1 MSRIAIIGG
10 GIAGLS
16 AAWLLS
22 RRHKVHLFER
32 ETRLGGHTNTLTVET
47 DEGPLAL
54 DTGFL
59 VHNERTYPNLVR
71 LFRELGVWTRE
82 SDMSFAVADRR
93 SGFEWSSRGL
103 RGFFA
108 DPRNLGRPAHYR
120 LFREILRFN
129 REAPGLLAWPDAD
142 ALTLGDWVAE
152 RGFSDELL
160 GRYLYPMAAA
170 IWSASPEAI
179 HAFPALTL
187 VRFFDNHGLL
197 GLDTHPRWK
206 VVVGGS
212 ASYLDPITRPFRGRV
227 HLGVTIRAVVRTA
240 RGVELRFTDRPS
252 GRFDEVVFACHGD
265 QVLPLLADPSDVER
279 EVFAGFRTSRND
291 TWLHTDARLLPRR
304 RAARASWNYNLGEGD
319 GEGATVTYHLNRL
332 QRLATREEYC
342 VTLNPRAGAIDP
354 ARVLARMTY
363 HHPLYTRDAIRSQAR
378 WGEVSGRR
386 HTHFCGAYWSYG
398 FHEDGLTSALRVA
411 RALGVEWDGHDG
423 IRDLPG
429 AAAAPAVSSAA
440 A

>member
-1 MSRIAIIGG
+1 VSRIAVIGG

-22 RRHKVHLFER
+22 RRHEVHLFER
-32 ETRLGGHTNTLTVET
+32 EMRLGGHTNTVTVET
-47 DEGPLAL
+47 DQGPLAL

-59 VHNERTYPNLVR
+59 VHNDRTYPNLVR
-71 LFRELGVWTRE
+71 LFRELGVETRE
-82 SDMSFAVADRR
+82 SDMSFAVSNRR

-108 DPRNLGRPAHYR
+108 DPRNLVRPSHYR
-120 LFREILRFN
+120 LLREILRFN
-129 REAPGLLAWPDAD
+129 REAPGLLLRPDAD
-142 ALTLGDWVAE
+142 ALTLGDWVAGQ
-152 RGFSDELL
+152 RFSDELL
-160 GRYLYPMAAA
+160 EHYLYPMAAA

-206 VVVGGS
+206 VVSGGS
-212 ASYLDPITRPFRGRV
+212 SRYLEPITRPFRRRV
-227 HLGVTIRAVVRTA
+227 HLGVTIRSVARTA
-240 RGVELRFTDRPS
+240 SGVELRLADRASLP
-252 GRFDEVVFACHGD
+252 FDEVVFACHGD
-265 QVLPLLADPSDVER
+265 QVLPLLADPSGDER

-291 TWLHTDARLLPRR
+291 TWLHTDASLLPQRR
-304 RAARASWNYNLGEGD
+304 VARASWNYLLGESA

-332 QRLATREEYC
+332 QGLATREEYC
-342 VTLNPRAGAIDP
+342 VTLNPPAGAIDP
-354 ARVLARMTY
+354 ERVLARMTY
-363 HHPLYTRDAIRSQAR
+363 RHPLYTRDAIRSQAR

-386 HTHFCGAYWSYG
+386 HTHFCGAYWLYG
-398 FHEDGLTSALRVA
+398 FHEDGLASALRVA
-411 RALGVEWDGHDG
+411 RALGVDWHEHDG

-429 AAAAPAVSSAA
+429 KSAAPAVSSAA